1 MWQVGREAGLARVV
15 LVSVSVECL
24 LTGEGFIALLTRVGG
39 AGHGSLQSEVQFN
52 AEERKFF
59 FNVYEDIHLLEV
71 MR

>member
-1 MWQVGREAGLARVV
+1 M
-15 LVSVSVECL
+15 ECL